1 MAFDGRRIETT
12 QYRRSS
18 RASRALAFSSKSFQS
33 VTDLDGFV
41 PSQWLRSAVSR
52 PPSPS
57 GRANL
62 PVFTPTHSRSNSP
75 TPGELAK
82 LTRKDTI
89 EIPKMEPL
97 GMRLSRTETVTRH
110 APILEHRE
118 TMEALGMNQEPV
130 PFEENGGVKSN
141 GN

>member
-1 MAFDGRRIETT
+1 MNRNDLVSKKLSNILYVVCAIGISQT
-12 QYRRSS
+12 
-18 RASRALAFSSKSFQS
+18 ALIPAHFR
-33 VTDLDGFV
+33 L
-41 PSQWLRSAVSR
+41 QWLRSAVSR

-57 GRANL
+57 GHPNL

-89 EIPKMEPL
+89 EVPRMEPL
-97 GMRLSRTETVTRH
+97 GSRLSRTETVTRH

-118 TMEALGMNQEPV
+118 TMEALGMNQDPV
-130 PFEENGGVKSN
+130 PYEGNGEKSN